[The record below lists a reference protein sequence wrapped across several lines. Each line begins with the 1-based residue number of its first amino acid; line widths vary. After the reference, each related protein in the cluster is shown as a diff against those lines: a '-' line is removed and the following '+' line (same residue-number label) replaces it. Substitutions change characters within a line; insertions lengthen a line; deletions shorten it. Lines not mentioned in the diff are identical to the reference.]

1 LSFRADGGVQLSVDN
16 QASPPAA
23 PPPWRLLLAVSGVID
38 QVTAFVGRSVS
49 WLILLA
55 ILVSAGNAIV
65 RKAFDIS
72 SNAWLELQWYLF
84 GWAFLV
90 AASYTLQRNEHI
102 RIDIISNA
110 LSKKARNW
118 IDILGHAFMLLPFTA
133 LMTYLSWPF
142 FFRTWRS
149 AEMSGSAGG
158 LIIWPGRLA
167 ILAGFILLFFQAI
180 SELIKRIAILREVV
194 PDPSPDRPTHQIPIE

>member
-1 LSFRADGGVQLSVDN
+1 MQPSVDN
-16 QASPPAA
+16 PDTPHEAPGDVPPAWDA
-23 PPPWRLLLAVSGVID
+23 LLAVSRAID
-38 QVTAFVGRSVS
+38 RITRFLGRSVS

-55 ILVSAGNAIV
+55 ILVSAGNAIM

-72 SNAWLELQWYLF
+72 SNSWLELQWYLF

-102 RIDIISNA
+102 RIDIVSNA
-110 LSKKARNW
+110 LSKKVRNW

-133 LMTYLSWPF
+133 LMVYLSWPF
-142 FFRTWRS
+142 FFRTLRS
-149 AEMSGSAGG
+149 LEMSGSAGG

-167 ILAGFILLFFQAI
+167 ILAGFVLLFFQAI
-180 SELIKRIAILREVV
+180 SELIKRIAITQGVI
-194 PDPSPDRPTHQIPIE
+194 PDPSPDQPAHQIPVE

>member
-1 LSFRADGGVQLSVDN
+1 MQSIDRTRAPGPEAGPVWT
-16 QASPPAA
+16 A
-23 PPPWRLLLAVSGVID
+23 LLALSRAIDSVSI
-38 QVTAFVGRSVS
+38 FLGRSVR

-65 RKAFDIS
+65 RKAFDVS

-102 RIDIISNA
+102 RIDIVSNA
-110 LSKKARNW
+110 LSKRVRNW
-118 IDILGHAFMLLPFTA
+118 IDILGHAFMLLPFTV
-133 LMTYLSWPF
+133 LMVYLSWPF
-142 FFRTWRS
+142 FFRTWLS
-149 AEMSGSAGG
+149 EEMSGSAGG

-167 ILAGFILLFFQAI
+167 VLAGFILLFFQAV
-180 SELIKRIAILREVV
+180 SELIKRIAIMWEVV
-194 PDPSPDRPTHQIPIE
+194 PDPSPDHPAHQVPIE